1 MENSSFHTSND
12 IRLCDSEISIKAAFH
27 RKSLILKAS
36 ILLRLSSFSESSF
49 HSKAKD
55 KGRLIHGLSLWV
67 SYL

>member
-36 ILLRLSSFSESSF
+36 ILLRLSLSPNHRFIP
-49 HSKAKD
+49 KQKTKD
-55 KGRLIHGLSLWV
+55 D
-67 SYL
+67 